1 MGLAYT
7 PLNKLSVGLGIT
19 KNKMILDLNAK
30 YAILTQTKSNS
41 MPITLTYYGNMGI
54 ETLEKENYI
63 NSTDRYSYFNQ
74 LIIMRRFGSKF
85 SAQIAPSYTHYNA
98 MKWEKQPDD
107 SWEIME
113 SDALAL
119 SAGARYKMSS
129 QMILML
135 GYDYPITQHAI
146 RQPKPSINVGLEIAT
161 SSHAFQIFAT
171 NNNKI
176 QSQENVM
183 FNQNDYSSG
192 DWLIGFNI
200 TRLWSF

>member
-1 MGLAYT
+1 
-7 PLNKLSVGLGIT
+7 
-19 KNKMILDLNAK
+19 
-30 YAILTQTKSNS
+30 
-41 MPITLTYYGNMGI
+41 
-54 ETLEKENYI
+54 
-63 NSTDRYSYFNQ
+63 
-74 LIIMRRFGSKF
+74 
-85 SAQIAPSYTHYNA
+85 

-113 SDALAL
+113 NDAIAL